1 MDKLNL
7 RNFQE
12 AGQAVLQFLHQRFGF
27 NLWMIT
33 RVEGKDWIVLQSED
47 HGYDIHPGQVF
58 HWADSFCSH
67 MVLGKGPKIAP
78 RSEDI
83 PLYASA
89 PINQLVNIKSYI
101 GQPLINEDGS
111 LFGTLCAIDPLPKSE
126 NIAQDIIMI
135 ELFGDLLSKILQ
147 ADLRQNQQIRL
158 HERLQLEASSDVLT
172 GLYNRRAWERLLI
185 TEEERCKHYGV
196 SAAIFFIDINDLK
209 KVNDNLGHVAGD
221 QIIRQAANVLRNNL
235 RSNDIVARLGGDEFV
250 VLSVETNQDEAE
262 ILFKRLMAAF
272 KEVQISIAIGFAIRH
287 PSQGLVEAAA
297 QADQNMYI
305 NKRQMKMVSL

>member
-1 MDKLNL
+1 
-7 RNFQE
+7 
-12 AGQAVLQFLHQRFGF
+12 
-27 NLWMIT
+27 
-33 RVEGKDWIVLQSED
+33 
-47 HGYDIHPGQVF
+47 
-58 HWADSFCSH
+58 

-305 NKRQMKMVSL
+305 HKRQMKMLSL